1 MAVTFNPDTGI
12 VVEDGQTVRSNIA
25 ANWVEAFKTDDD
37 TPDLNTEPETPAGQL
52 IDGQAALVIQKD
64 NEMMQLA
71 NMFNPATA
79 TGRFQDALAKIYF
92 ITRHIAQSTLVTCTC
107 RGLTGTRIPLGAI
120 VENADGQRL
129 EATQSATIG
138 DDGTASIVFACVNTG
153 PIVIGAESVNKII
166 TVIPGWDSVENES
179 AGILGRDIESQQ
191 EFEERRINSVAKNSH
206 GLAESVGGSV
216 SNLDN
221 VVACRIEQNRTD
233 DPIETMGI
241 TIPPHSVYLS
251 VYGGDSQDIGM
262 TIHNKLDAGCGTAG
276 NTSVQIEDPTNG
288 SLHTYYYTTANL
300 TDLYVKITTAKGAT
314 YNPDDVKQ
322 AIINN
327 FSGNTDEFTR
337 VIMGD
342 ELFASRFY
350 QTVISAGL
358 TELLKIELSKNNSD
372 FGTSVGFD
380 LDEMPSL
387 SMDDISFVEDEQS

>member
-138 DDGTASIVFACVNTG
+138 DDGTASIVFTCVNTG

-276 NTSVQIEDPTNG
+276 NTSVQIEDTTNG

-300 TDLYVKITTAKGAT
+300 TDLYVKVTTAPNAKYDEDT
-314 YNPDDVKQ
+314 VKN

-327 FSGNTDEFTR
+327 FSGNIDGFSR
-337 VIMGD
+337 LIMGD

-350 QTVISAGL
+350 QTVILAGL
-358 TELLKIELSKNNSD
+358 TELVKIEVSKNNAD
-372 FGTSVGFD
+372 FD
-380 LDEMPSL
+380 LSVDFDLNEMPSL
-387 SMDDISFVEDEQS
+387 SAENIVFEESE